1 MTRSRQA
8 PKSAFLGDTMKIKV
22 LCLGASLVAL
32 GYCGAAAAQT
42 ASPPPGV
49 NSGDTLTEV
58 VVTAERR
65 HTDLQNTPISAT
77 VLSGTALA
85 DMGVTTVD
93 QLQFATPGATIDN
106 FGQGIDFNIRGIGKA
121 EHNSQTTVGVVT
133 YRDGV
138 GTFPGYF
145 QEEPYYDVAS
155 VEILRGP
162 QGTFGGQ
169 NATGGAVFVTT
180 NDPVINGGYHGYM
193 AGQAGNYTDFGLQGA
208 VNLPISDTLAAR
220 IAFNSET
227 RDSFYNITG
236 PGGGEYNGNPGKL
249 RIGSV
254 RLGLLWKPNDSL
266 SVLFKTDYN
275 YLNMGAY
282 PADPYNA
289 TNDLFNITANSPQQA
304 LDRFG
309 RSVLKIDYVLP
320 DGITLRSVSG
330 YQKGN
335 TTYRA
340 DLDGTNIGINTF
352 FDTVDETLWSE
363 EFNIISPDKGFVT
376 WILGGYADRD
386 TYYFLPPYQFL
397 IGTPPGSLATEY
409 LLQGQNPVTAFAG
422 FGQLSFQLTQAFQLQ
437 IGARYT
443 TSETTN
449 HVQVLQYGLPLADEQ
464 SQKYVNTSGK
474 VSLNYTVDQNNFLY
488 AFVSTGFRPGGLN
501 VPVGLGTPAAFGAE
515 KLTDYELGWKS
526 TAFDGHL
533 RTQIDGF
540 YDVYK
545 NFQVI
550 IGYPAFPTFGFE
562 VNNPN
567 ATHIYG
573 FEAQTQAVFG
583 NLSFDAGATI
593 MHSSL
598 GQFFATD
605 PRIASFTPCDPSTG
619 PSSLSC
625 INLDKHSQ
633 TYAPNFSFNVGAQYK
648 FNLSATDSLTPRINY
663 GYVSPQW
670 ATLFENT
677 ALGDHLAGRSIS
689 GAQLAWAHEH
699 FTATLYGTNLA
710 DQHYVGALNSGLRFA
725 GPPRQYGIRAM
736 MTF

>member
-1 MTRSRQA
+1 
-8 PKSAFLGDTMKIKV
+8 MKILV
-22 LCLGASLVAL
+22 GLGLSGAIL
-32 GYCGAAAAQT
+32 GWCGPAPAQT
-42 ASPPPGV
+42 AASSSTA
-49 NSGDTLTEV
+49 SGDTLVEV

-65 HTDLQNTPISAT
+65 HTDLQNTPLSAT
-77 VLSGTALA
+77 VLTGAQLA
-85 DMGVTTVD
+85 NLGVNGID

-180 NDPVINGGYHGYM
+180 NDPVIDGGYHGYIS
-193 AGQAGNYTDFGLQGA
+193 GQVGNFTDFGLQGA

-220 IAFNSET
+220 IAFNSES

-254 RLGLLWKPNDSL
+254 RLGLLWKPSDSL
-266 SVLFKTDYN
+266 TVLFKTDYN

-289 TNDLFNITANSPQQA
+289 TNDLFSITADAPQQA

-309 RSVLKIDYVLP
+309 RSVLKVDYVLP

-335 TTYRA
+335 TAYKA
-340 DLDGTNIGINTF
+340 DLDGTSAPLETF
-352 FDTVDETLWSE
+352 GDTVDETLWSE

-376 WILGGYADRD
+376 WVLGGYADRD
-386 TYYFLPPYQFL
+386 TYYFLPPYQFV
-397 IGTPPGSLATEY
+397 IGQPPGSAATEY
-409 LLQGQNPVTAFAG
+409 TLQGSNPVTAFAG

-449 HVQVLQYGLPLADEQ
+449 HVQVMQYGLPLADEQ

-474 VSLNYTVDQNNFLY
+474 VSLNWTVDADNFLY

-515 KLTDYELGWKS
+515 KLTDYELGWKNTS
-526 TAFDGHL
+526 FGGHL

-583 NLSFDAGATI
+583 NLSFDAGTTI

-598 GQFFATD
+598 GEFFATD
-605 PRIASFTPCDPSTG
+605 PRIISMTPCNPSTG
-619 PSSLSC
+619 PSSPSC
-625 INLDKHSQ
+625 VGLKGHAQ
-633 TYAPNFSFNVGAQYK
+633 TYAPNFSFNIGGQYK
-648 FNLSATDSLTPRINY
+648 FNLGASDSLTPRINY
-663 GYVSPQW
+663 GYVAPQW
-670 ATLFENT
+670 ATLFENS

-689 GAQLAWAHEH
+689 GVQLAWAHEH
-699 FTATLYGTNLA
+699 FITTLYGSNLA

-725 GPPRQYGIRAM
+725 GPPRQFGVRAM
-736 MTF
+736 MAF

>member
-1 MTRSRQA
+1 
-8 PKSAFLGDTMKIKV
+8 MKIQV
-22 LCLGASLVAL
+22 LWLGVSVATL
-32 GYCGAAAAQT
+32 GWCGSATAQT
-42 ASPPPGV
+42 ASSQVKDG
-49 NSGDTLTEV
+49 STDTLQEV

-65 HTDLQNTPISAT
+65 HTDLQNTPIAAT
-77 VLSGTALA
+77 VLSGTTLA
-85 DMGVTTVD
+85 NMGIVTVD

-193 AGQAGNYTDFGLQGA
+193 AAQVGNYTDLGLQGA

-220 IAFNSET
+220 IAFNSES

-249 RIGSV
+249 RIGSI
-254 RLGLLWKPNDSL
+254 RLGLLWKPSDSL
-266 SVLFKTDYN
+266 TVLFKTDYN
-275 YLNMGAY
+275 YLNMGGY

-289 TNDLFNITANSPQQA
+289 TNDLFNITANAPQQA

-309 RSVLKIDYVLP
+309 RSVLKADYVLP

-335 TTYRA
+335 TAYKA
-340 DLDGTNIGINTF
+340 DLDGTSAPLDTF
-352 FDTVDETLWSE
+352 SDTVDETLWSE

-386 TYYFLPPYQFL
+386 TYYFLPPYQFV
-397 IGTPPGSLATEY
+397 IGQPPGSAATEY
-409 LLQGQNPVTAFAG
+409 TLQGSNPVTAFAG
-422 FGQLSFQLTQAFQLQ
+422 FGQLSFQLTQALQLQ

-449 HVQVLQYGLPLADEQ
+449 HVQVMQYGLPLADEQ

-474 VSLNYTVDQNNFLY
+474 VSLNYTFDQNNFIY
-488 AFVSTGFRPGGLN
+488 GFVSTGFRPGGLN
-501 VPVGLGTPAAFGAE
+501 VPVGLGTPSAFGAE
-515 KLTDYELGWKS
+515 KLTDYELGWKNTS
-526 TAFDGHL
+526 FDGHL

-605 PRIASFTPCDPSTG
+605 PRIISVTPCDPSTG
-619 PSSLSC
+619 PSSPSC
-625 INLDKHSQ
+625 IGLKGHSQ
-633 TYAPNFSFNVGAQYK
+633 TYAPNFSFNVGGQYK

-663 GYVSPQW
+663 GYVAPQW
-670 ATLFENT
+670 ATLFENP

-689 GAQLAWAHEH
+689 GAQLAWQHGH
-699 FTATLYGTNLA
+699 FITTLYGTNLS

-725 GPPRQYGIRAM
+725 GPPRQYGLRFL
-736 MTF
+736 TSF